1 MTITQQ
7 ADGDLH
13 IHHTDDD
20 GDTFSLVVDVDGDGD
35 EADAADDEEA
45 AAEDG
50 EQDVEEEGPH
60 DESREAIKLI
70 LQEEDETKIAMDEA
84 KSPIQTYV
92 LGQVALPGFFL
103 LDCNKLFSPD
113 VSR

>member
-20 GDTFSLVVDVDGDGD
+20 GDTFSLVVDVDGD

-45 AAEDG
+45 TAEDG